1 MSLVWLGMA
10 RRYGRPELGKAA
22 ERCLGFLL
30 RHQLSDPRR
39 PPVYGALPGS
49 IPLWGEYFPWGF
61 PNWGAKFLI
70 DALLLAEGV
79 TDDSRAAG

>member
-1 MSLVWLGMA
+1 MA
-10 RRYGRPELGKAA
+10 RRYGRAEFEKAA
-22 ERCLGFLL
+22 ERCLRFLL
-30 RHQLSDPRR
+30 RHQLNQPRR
-39 PPVYGALPGS
+39 PEVHGALPGS

-79 TDDSRAAG
+79 TDASRGAG